1 MEKISKILGHNIFS
15 PGKKIGKNRHIHAL
29 FLTFK
34 ESKFIIDRDT
44 QISIHLTQ
52 SMMLFLGF
60 YSEETTRDVVKCLLP
75 YC

>member
-29 FLTFK
+29 VLTFK
-34 ESKFIIDRDT
+34 ESKFIIDT

-52 SMMLFLGF
+52 SMMQFLGF